1 MSHQLDMDI
10 GLNMAR
16 IRMALTIYVVLYAMD
31 SLNLKVTQTHAT
43 QETNIVTAITA
54 VQEWMVKMMRLI
66 DADALVSALN
76 NGKLKEQ
83 TGRVVP
89 FNAGVAFALTM
100 VEYAPTIDAVPVV
113 RCRDC
118 RWWDKER
125 EQCGIT
131 PSSSPYG
138 HCHDGETLEHS
149 MIKDAGR

>member
-1 MSHQLDMDI
+1 
-10 GLNMAR
+10 MA
-16 IRMALTIYVVLYAMD
+16 
-31 SLNLKVTQTHAT
+31 
-43 QETNIVTAITA
+43 
-54 VQEWMVKMMRLI
+54 RLI
-66 DADALVSALN
+66 DAEPILMRWNTESL
-76 NGKLKEQ
+76 GRKEMYDMV
-83 TGRVVP
+83 R
-89 FNAGVAFALTM
+89 NAPIV
-100 VEYAPTIDAVPVV
+100 DAVPVV

>member
-1 MSHQLDMDI
+1 
-10 GLNMAR
+10 MA
-16 IRMALTIYVVLYAMD
+16 
-31 SLNLKVTQTHAT
+31 
-43 QETNIVTAITA
+43 
-54 VQEWMVKMMRLI
+54 RLI
-66 DADALVSALN
+66 DAEPI
-76 NGKLKEQ
+76 LKRWNTESL
-83 TGRVVP
+83 GRKEMYDMVK
-89 FNAGVAFALTM
+89 NAPM
-100 VEYAPTIDAVPVV
+100 VDAVPVI

>member
-1 MSHQLDMDI
+1 
-10 GLNMAR
+10 MA
-16 IRMALTIYVVLYAMD
+16 
-31 SLNLKVTQTHAT
+31 
-43 QETNIVTAITA
+43 
-54 VQEWMVKMMRLI
+54 RLI
-66 DADALVSALN
+66 DADALIEDIKSFWDLDSIDGITSTTV
-76 NGKLKEQ
+76 LKQ
-83 TGRVVP
+83 TITDI
-89 FNAGVAFALTM
+89 NH
-100 VEYAPTIDAVPVV
+100 APTIDAVPVV

>member
-1 MSHQLDMDI
+1 
-10 GLNMAR
+10 MA
-16 IRMALTIYVVLYAMD
+16 
-31 SLNLKVTQTHAT
+31 
-43 QETNIVTAITA
+43 
-54 VQEWMVKMMRLI
+54 RLI
-66 DADALVSALN
+66 DAEPILMRWNTESL
-76 NGKLKEQ
+76 GRKEMYDM
-83 TGRVVP
+83 VK
-89 FNAGVAFALTM
+89 NAPM
-100 VEYAPTIDAVPVV
+100 VDAVPVI

>member
-1 MSHQLDMDI
+1 
-10 GLNMAR
+10 
-16 IRMALTIYVVLYAMD
+16 
-31 SLNLKVTQTHAT
+31 
-43 QETNIVTAITA
+43 
-54 VQEWMVKMMRLI
+54 MRLI
-66 DADALVSALN
+66 DADALMKTMRENSEGN
-76 NGKLKEQ
+76 EGWYGD
-83 TGRVVP
+83 TW
-89 FNAGVAFALTM
+89 AFM
-100 VEYAPTIDAVPVV
+100 RDVENAPTIDAVPVV